1 MRRRKAAAS
10 NIDINLP
17 QHGASAVARRAAVG
31 LLLHE
36 RRAQAG
42 LSRAVLA
49 ARAGISQ
56 ATLLALE
63 SGQRLPGRATLERV
77 LRVRELG
84 LERGLIALLLRLAG
98 GTPAPSPPLPDDGG
112 RALNWLVT
120 PGYNGV
126 QLVADHARFLRGGG
140 GHVEQSGAYLDHH
153 SAHAFLRTL
162 HAPTEAARHRDGF
175 PLAAVA
181 EGLLAV
187 AAPPLHLVA
196 LGPGDGALEV
206 ALVQALL
213 RAGAPPDVELCL
225 LELSQPLLS
234 VAYQRAAA
242 VFGLSGERGAYAFAV
257 QGSFHALPAYP
268 LYHRLAGERRR
279 RVFLLLGLTLG
290 SLDDERRL
298 LGDGLAAV
306 SERGDCLLVDCVLA
320 PAAAGDPVAKE
331 ALRRCDPL
339 LADGLHPLQRE
350 WLAGPL
356 HRADGDA
363 EVELALRL
371 EPAAQP
377 GSYALDVV
385 ATVRAPGRAERRFVV
400 FRFRRHAA
408 GALAT
413 AMAQSGWRLVASW
426 ERALQGALRSAVLLF
441 QRR

>member
-1 MRRRKAAAS
+1 MRRRKVAAR
-10 NIDINLP
+10 NIDINPL
-17 QHGASAVARRAAVG
+17 QRGSSSDARRAAVG

-49 ARAGISQ
+49 ARAGVSQ

-63 SGQRLPGRATLERV
+63 TGQRLPGRATLERI

-84 LERGLIALLLRLAG
+84 LERGLITLLLRLAG
-98 GTPAPSPPLPDDGG
+98 GAAVPLPALSEDGG

-126 QLVADHARFLRGGG
+126 QLVADHARFVRGGG

-181 EGLLAV
+181 EGLRAV
-187 AAPPLHLVA
+187 GASPLHLVA

-213 RAGAPPDVELCL
+213 RAGAQPDLELCL

-234 VAYQRAAA
+234 VAYQRAAV
-242 VFGLSGERGAYAFAV
+242 VFGTSGERGAYAFAV

-268 LYHRLAGERRR
+268 LYHRFAGERRR

-320 PAAAGDPVAKE
+320 PAGVPVAAV
-331 ALRRCDPL
+331 ALRHGDPL

-356 HRADGDA
+356 RRADEDA

-371 EPAAQP
+371 ELARQR
-377 GSYALDVV
+377 GGYALDAV
-385 ATVRAPGRAERRFVV
+385 ATVRSPGRAERRFVV

-413 AMAQSGWRLVASW
+413 TMAQSGWRLVSSW
-426 ERALQGALRSAVLLF
+426 ERALQGALRSAIFLF

>member
-1 MRRRKAAAS
+1 MRSRKFAAS
-10 NIDINLP
+10 NIDIDQP
-17 QHGASAVARRAAVG
+17 ERAEPSARRAAVG
-31 LLLHE
+31 LLLGE
-36 RRAQAG
+36 RRVLAG
-42 LSRAVLA
+42 LPRAVLA
-49 ARAGISQ
+49 SRAGVSQ
-56 ATLLALE
+56 ATLRALE
-63 SGQRLPGRATLERV
+63 GGQRLPGRATLERI
-77 LRVRELG
+77 LRVPELG
-84 LERGLIALLLRLAG
+84 LERGLVAILLRLAG
-98 GTPAPSPPLPDDGG
+98 APPAVAPAPDEQ
-112 RALNWLVT
+112 RALNWLVM

-153 SAHAFLRTL
+153 SAHGFLRTL

-175 PLAAVA
+175 PLGAVA
-181 EGLLAV
+181 DGLLAV
-187 AAPPLHLVA
+187 AAQPLHLVA

-213 RAGAPPDVELCL
+213 RAGARDIDLCL

-242 VFGLSGERGAYAFAV
+242 VFGTVGERGAYAFGV

-268 LYHRLAGERRR
+268 LWQRPAGERRR
-279 RVFLLLGLTLG
+279 RVFVLLGLTLG

-320 PAAAGDPVAKE
+320 PATAGRPVALP
-331 ALRRCDPL
+331 ALYRLDPL
-339 LADGLHPLQRE
+339 LVHGLHPLQVD

-356 HRADGDA
+356 RRADEEA
-363 EVELALRL
+363 AVELALRPGL
-371 EPAAQP
+371 VEQP
-377 GSYALDVV
+377 GGYTLDVV
-385 ATVRAPGRAERRFVV
+385 ARVRAAGRAERRFVV
-400 FRFRRHAA
+400 FRFRRHAP

-413 AMAQSGWRLVASW
+413 AMAQSGWRLMAAW
-426 ERALQGALRSAVLLF
+426 ERTLQGALRSAVFLF